1 MALCAEAP
9 VIASLQ
15 RGATCA
21 EAEKIN
27 KRKEPGMP
35 HPHRRLKSSAG
46 WQQIFSLAWNAV
58 SGASEGSIALPGRT
72 EPVALVRMERLSS
85 ADHTEPEH

>member
-27 KRKEPGMP
+27 KPKEPGMP
-35 HPHRRLKSSAG
+35 HPHRRLK
-46 WQQIFSLAWNAV
+46 FSLDLLKPEARLTRTLV
-58 SGASEGSIALPGRT
+58 EFDSRCALTP
-72 EPVALVRMERLSS
+72 
-85 ADHTEPEH
+85 